1 MVSHSNHPA
10 SPAAQ
15 PGSVDSASSGQS
27 ADELKRNIQWKE
39 IYEQNLSIISE
50 LMLSGIHL
58 KLHSNILIYNWNP
71 NQELHNNNFTIVF
84 VTIPSLLGGVLLS
97 TLLVVCFKVWKQRL
111 MSGYVHYECCI
122 YIYAQQSKSALCAA
136 RQVTDGTAQVSDT
149 LLTPIKAQSDCCW
162 QVRRLKRLEV
172 TFLCWHILDIFLVLQ
187 AKNQRAVWDA
197 APSQINKL
205 LWI

>member
-111 MSGYVHYECCI
+111 MSGYVHYI
-122 YIYAQQSKSALCAA
+122 YIHICICSAVKECSLCSQTGDRWYNPSVRHIAHTYQSSVRLLLAGEKIKKTGSHFSLLAHPGHFPCVTSQKSASCL
-136 RQVTDGTAQVSDT
+136 G
-149 LLTPIKAQSDCCW
+149 CCT
-162 QVRRLKRLEV
+162 E
-172 TFLCWHILDIFLVLQ
+172 
-187 AKNQRAVWDA
+187 
-197 APSQINKL
+197 SNK
-205 LWI
+205 